1 MSSKEAKKELTF
13 PRGRVEMTQPKNL
26 LALVAALLLAALCL
40 VCLVLTVCLRQGSA
54 PVTVSADVGRNEV
67 IQLIMLIT
75 CG

>member
-54 PVTVSADVGRNEV
+54 PVADVGRNEV